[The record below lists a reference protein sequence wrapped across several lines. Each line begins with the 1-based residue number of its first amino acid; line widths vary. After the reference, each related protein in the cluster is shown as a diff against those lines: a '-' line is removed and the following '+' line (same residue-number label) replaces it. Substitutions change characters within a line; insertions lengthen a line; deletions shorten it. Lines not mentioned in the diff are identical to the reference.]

1 MSTKKKYIL
10 TRWNIICRPK
20 DQGGLGIEVLD
31 IKNRCLLCK
40 WLFKLL
46 LDEGVWQ
53 EILTNKYLRGKML
66 SQVQA
71 KPTDSPF
78 WKGIM
83 GVKDEFFQHDSLIIG
98 DGLGTQFWKD
108 VWLGNTSLANKYPT
122 LYNIVRTKKVF

>member
-1 MSTKKKYIL
+1 MEHYLSTK
-10 TRWNIICRPK
+10 RSR
-20 DQGGLGIEVLD
+20 GLGIKVLD

-46 LDEGVWQ
+46 SDEGVWQ
-53 EILTNKYLRGKML
+53 ELLTNKYLRRKML